1 MAKFTVNN
9 TRIAGVAACVPKNSV
24 SNMDYEH
31 TSMKERQLY
40 VKTTGIANRR
50 VANKGVTTSDL
61 CFEAAEKLIAEL
73 QWDKNEIELLVF
85 ISQSGDFILPA
96 TATILQDRLGLP
108 KTCMAYDVGLGCS
121 GYVYGLSQVSSLI
134 QTGAA
139 KKALLLVGDIST
151 ATASE
156 LDKSTYPLFGDA
168 ATATALEYKEDA
180 LPISFSL
187 QSDGEGY
194 DAIIIPDGGLRNFI
208 SDESFEMKEYGEGI
222 KRTAIQVALDGIK
235 VFAFSQREVVP
246 NIRGLV
252 NEYLNEELEDIDYYV
267 LHQANMLMNNS
278 IRRKMKLEKEKFPFS
293 IDRFGNTSSA
303 SIPLTMVTELR
314 DQLRDGKT
322 ELLLCGFGV
331 GLSWGS
337 VRWHADNVVV
347 PELIEV

>member
-9 TRIAGVAACVPKNSV
+9 TRISGIAACVPKNSV
-24 SNMDYEH
+24 SNMDYAH
-31 TSMKERQLY
+31 TPLKERQLY
-40 VKTTGIANRR
+40 VKTTGIAHRR
-50 VANKGVTTSDL
+50 VAEKGVTTSDL
-61 CFEAAEKLIAEL
+61 CYEAAEKLIADL
-73 QWDKNEIELLVF
+73 KWDKSEIEILVF

-96 TATILQDRLGLP
+96 TATILQDRLGLS

-121 GYVYGLSQVSSLI
+121 GYVYGLSMVSSLV

-168 ATATALEYKEDA
+168 ATATAIEFDEKA
-180 LPISFSL
+180 KPISFSL
-187 QSDGEGY
+187 QSDGSGY

-208 SDESFEMKEYGEGI
+208 SDESFMVKEYGDGI
-222 KRTAIQVALDGIK
+222 NRTGIQVALDGIK
-235 VFAFSQREVVP
+235 VFTFSQKEVVP
-246 NIRGLV
+246 NIKGLV

-278 IRRKMKLEKEKFPFS
+278 IRRKMKLEKDKFPIS

-303 SIPLTMVTELR
+303 SIPLTIVTELR
-314 DQLRDGKT
+314 EQLKEGNT
-322 ELLLCGFGV
+322 EMLLCGFGV

-337 VRWHADNVVV
+337 VRWHADNVVI